1 MAQEKPVVRVRSPAR
16 APQGRR
22 RRLGLIAAALA
33 LLAAPSLVFG
43 CAFER
48 QSPLTEA
55 QSVTPHFEDDAF
67 VTFDGVRLGLT
78 VWEPD
83 PALWPEPWAVLVA
96 VHGMSEYADAFH
108 LAGPYWAQ
116 HGVKVYA
123 YDQRGFGRSPGRGV
137 WPGQDL
143 MADDVAAALE
153 AARAANPDATLG
165 VAGESMGGAVVLYA
179 DGRSGGLPADRVI
192 LSAPGLRGWSALPW
206 TYRVSLWS
214 AAHVA
219 PRWAARPPR
228 GIGVIATDNI
238 EALYRNGRDP
248 LFLRDTRMDTLY
260 GLVSLMESASKA
272 RPSGDAPLLVLY
284 GANDQLIPRK
294 AVEAAAPNL
303 GPCARTAF
311 YEKGWHML
319 FRDLQ
324 AQTVW
329 DDVLAFLRDAHAPL
343 PSGAPPLLEAE
354 EPDCASFVSL
364 GSPSG

>member
-1 MAQEKPVVRVRSPAR
+1 MVRDRSASD

-22 RRLGLIAAALA
+22 RRLGLKAAALA
-33 LLAAPSLVFG
+33 LLAAPAVAFG

-48 QSPLTEA
+48 QAPLTA
-55 QSVTPHFEDDAF
+55 VAKATPHFDDDAF
-67 VTFDGVRLGLT
+67 VTFDGERLGLT

-83 PALWPEPWAVLVA
+83 PALFPEPWAVLVA

-108 LAGPYWAQ
+108 LAGPYWAAQ
-116 HGVKVYA
+116 GVKVYA

-143 MADDVAAALE
+143 MAADAAAAVQ
-153 AARAANPDATLG
+153 AARLSHPDAI
-165 VAGESMGGAVVLYA
+165 VSVVGESMGGAVVLYA
-179 DGRSGGLPADRVI
+179 ASRSTGPLADRVI
-192 LSAPGLRGWSALPW
+192 LSAPGVRGWSALPW
-206 TYRVSLWS
+206 TYRVSLWG

-228 GIGVIATDNI
+228 GIGVTATDNI
-238 EALYRNGRDP
+238 EALYRNGADP

-260 GLVSLMESASKA
+260 GLVSLMEAASKA
-272 RPSGDAPLLVLY
+272 QPAGDAPLLMLY
-284 GANDQLIPRK
+284 GANDQLIPRR

-303 GPCARTAF
+303 GACARTAL
-311 YEKGWHML
+311 YEDGWHML

-329 DDVLAFLRDAHAPL
+329 DDVLAFLRDPEAPL
-343 PSGAPPLLEAE
+343 PSAAPPLLEAE
-354 EPDCASFVSL
+354 DANCERFVSL
-364 GSPSG
+364 ESPSG